1 MRDTSFFTES
11 WRVKSWAV
19 LRAVCIITCAAAGLV
34 GGQVAAPIEVS
45 LEEGLIARLETTFRK
60 HDDGDVLK
68 SHARVLSVSKASVRD
83 FSASL
88 HYFYDGSQTADT
100 LPLLRG
106 PGWALTLVA
115 GKDVRLEIEPP
126 SGKPLVLTV
135 PLLEKRPST
144 PERHHIAFSVR
155 RDARQALT
163 GLWVDGVERASAALA
178 PGSLPLGADSVTA
191 GHEILRGVL
200 FEVRLYDRALSR
212 PEILELAQWQ
222 PEPPAA
228 RPKSMYSFEMEKD
241 EVLAVIGGSEAVVVM
256 EEGSFEALLMRAYA
270 AQRPRVRSLAWEADT
285 VFRQD
290 RPLNFGSLPLQLRRC
305 EATCVL
311 LMFGRQECLERGE
324 EGVADFEAAC
334 ERVIAQVKGVT
345 PRLVIVEAAPFEKK
359 APPLPDLT
367 PKNAALALYNEAL
380 RRLAEK
386 HGAFFADSRESWHHA
401 RPQPL
406 TRDGVNLTEAG
417 ARELGLRVQTST
429 SALEHPESAALLAAV
444 REKNRLWHHYWRPD
458 NWAFLHGDRTAQPS
472 SRDHLNPQL
481 RWFPAE
487 LERYRA
493 LIAEKEQEIWK
504 LAQPPKVP

>member
-1 MRDTSFFTES
+1 MKWKHLF
-11 WRVKSWAV
+11 V
-19 LRAVCIITCAAAGLV
+19 LAALAHLNVRA
-34 GGQVAAPIEVS
+34 QVAREPEHDIEAGV
-45 LEEGLIARLETTFRK
+45 IARLETTFRK

-68 SHARVLSVSKASVRD
+68 SHARVLTLKERRFATAEPAIAGSVTD

-88 HYFYDGSQTADT
+88 HFFCDSAQVADT
-100 LPLLRG
+100 MPLLHG

-115 GKDVRLEIEPP
+115 GKDARLEIESP

-135 PLLEKRPST
+135 PLLENRPST
-144 PERHHIAFSVR
+144 PEHHHIAFSVR

-200 FEVRLYDRALSR
+200 FDVRLYDRALSR

-241 EVLAVIGGSEAVVVM
+241 EVLAVLGGSEAVAVM
-256 EEGSFEALLMRAYA
+256 EEGSFEALLVRAYY

-334 ERVIAQVKGVT
+334 ERVIAQVKEVT

-367 PKNAALALYNEAL
+367 PKNAALALYNDAL

-386 HGAFFADSRESWHHA
+386 HGAFFASSGESWHHA

-417 ARELGLRVQTST
+417 ARELGLRVLTST
-429 SALEHPESAALLAAV
+429 SALEHPESAALLAALLAAV

>member
-1 MRDTSFFTES
+1 MKWKHLFVLAALAQPH
-11 WRVKSWAV
+11 VK
-19 LRAVCIITCAAAGLV
+19 
-34 GGQVAAPIEVS
+34 GQVAREAAHDIEA
-45 LEEGLIARLETTFRK
+45 GMIARLETTYRK
-60 HDDGDVLK
+60 NDDGDVLK
-68 SHARVLSVSKASVRD
+68 SHARVLSVSKVSVRD

-100 LPLLRG
+100 VPLLRG

-115 GKDVRLEIEPP
+115 GKDARLEIESP

-135 PLLEKRPST
+135 PLLENRPST
-144 PERHHIAFSVR
+144 PERYHIAFSVR

-163 GLWVDGVERASAALA
+163 SLWVDGVERASAALA
-178 PGSLPLGADSVTA
+178 PGSLPLPADSVTA

-222 PEPPAA
+222 PEPPTA

-241 EVLAVIGGSEAVVVM
+241 EVLAVLGGSEAVAVM
-256 EEGSFEALLMRAYA
+256 EEGSLEALLMRAHA

-290 RPLNFGSLPLQLRRC
+290 RPLNFGSLPLQLRRAG
-305 EATCVL
+305 ATCVL
-311 LMFGRQECLERGE
+311 MMFGRQECLERGA

-334 ERVIAQVKGVT
+334 GRLISQVLEVT

-367 PKNAALALYNEAL
+367 PQNAALALYNDAL
-380 RRLAEK
+380 RRLAER
-386 HGAFFADSRESWHHA
+386 HGAFFAGSGESWDHA

-417 ARELGLRVQTST
+417 AREVGLRVLTST
-429 SALEHPESAALLAAV
+429 SALEQSEPAALLAAV